1 MKEKEIHPHFIR
13 HWYFGL
19 SSILCYL
26 LMTFTANSQTIEAV
40 RFQTPPTI
48 DGNLDDACWQ
58 NVKVTVDTFK
68 IAELE
73 MTPPDQTQAYIGFDD
88 EALYIGFRC
97 TQDENSIIA
106 NQTRRDGSFQY
117 EDHIAVYL
125 DTYHDRIR
133 SYCFAVNPLGIQ
145 RDEKQGDLGWDGEW
159 FAAVIV
165 QSSVWNVEMK
175 IPYDM
180 LDVPQREK
188 QTWGLNLVRRH
199 QRMDRTSIWA
209 DTGVNV
215 SDANRFGSLTNLTFR
230 PQHIGRN
237 IRLGGYLSTTSADFS
252 TSTGNFSDGLTA
264 AVGGDVAYKLTTSTS
279 VIGTLNPDFSHI
291 ESEVQGIV
299 LSDIEQRLTDRRP
312 FFQEDGRI
320 FRAPIALFY
329 SRRIGE
335 MDYGAKLIGKTGRA
349 SYGMMGVK
357 TSDDESHNLLGR
369 GLWDVG
375 NSSSLGLFFASKE
388 GPGTYNRSIA
398 FDSSIRLPKAL
409 DFVTSYA
416 GNWESEKEN
425 TRAFLAEIKRKG
437 NPILS
442 LVYRD
447 FSGGFN
453 PVNGYVRLTDI
464 RQPSFWGVYRW
475 PVEKGFLRSVN
486 FESVQ
491 SVTWNQTGEKTRGN
505 HFQLIGF
512 DLGEKI
518 ETGFFYRNWSR
529 DIHSNWVVAAQATY
543 NRQRPDRIF
552 VVYQHGEFEG
562 ASATFVTTAMNVIPF
577 RFLSM
582 GIEGENLW
590 QTFPEGRRTRE
601 FSVRASLNLEI
612 GTERWITFRLR
623 SGGNHKPNVNAVFK
637 WTFIENIVL
646 YIVYG
651 DQQAEETVNQIF
663 TKLAFTW

>member
-1 MKEKEIHPHFIR
+1 MKKKEIHPHFIR
-13 HWYFGL
+13 HWSFGL
-19 SSILCYL
+19 SSTLCFL
-26 LMTFTANSQTIEAV
+26 LMTFTANSQTIEAM
-40 RFQTPPTI
+40 RFQATPKI
-48 DGNLDDACWQ
+48 DGSLDDSCWQ

-97 TQDENSIIA
+97 TQEETSMIA

-117 EDHIAVYL
+117 EDHVAVYL
-125 DTYHDRIR
+125 DTHLDRLR
-133 SYCFAVNPLGIQ
+133 SYCFAVNPLGTQ

-159 FAAVIV
+159 FAAAIV
-165 QSSVWNVEMK
+165 QSSVWSVEMK

-180 LDVPQREK
+180 LDVPQTEK

-215 SDANRFGSLTNLTFR
+215 SDANRFGSLT
-230 PQHIGRN
+230 HIAFKPKNVGRK
-237 IRLGGYLSTTSADFS
+237 IQLGGYLSTKSEKISIS
-252 TSTGNFSDGLTA
+252 TSNGSDRVTA

-279 VIGTLNPDFSHI
+279 VIGTLKPDFSHI

-335 MDYGAKLIGKTGRA
+335 LDYGVKLIGKTGRA
-349 SYGMMGVK
+349 SYGLMGVK
-357 TSDDESHNLLGR
+357 TSDDENHNLLGR

-388 GPGTYNRSIA
+388 GPGAYNRSIA

-409 DFVTSYA
+409 NFVTSYA

-475 PVEKGFLRSVN
+475 PVEKGFLRSIN

-491 SVTWNQTGEKTRGN
+491 SVTWNQGGEKTRGN

-518 ETGFFYRNWSR
+518 ETGFFYRNWSH
-529 DIHSNWVVAAQATY
+529 DIHSNWVVAAQTTY

-562 ASATFVTTAMNVIPF
+562 ASATFVTTAMNLIPF

-590 QTFPEGRRTRE
+590 QTFPEGRKTHE
-601 FSVRASLNLEI
+601 FSVRASLNVEI

-623 SGGNHKPNVNAVFK
+623 SGGDHTPNVNAVFK
-637 WTFIENIVL
+637 WTFIENLVL

-651 DQQAEETVNQIF
+651 DQRAEETVNQLF
-663 TKLAFTW
+663 TKIAFKW

>member
-1 MKEKEIHPHFIR
+1 MGTSIMNQSWKVL
-13 HWYFGL
+13 L
-19 SSILCYL
+19 SSIGFFM
-26 LMTFTANSQTIEAV
+26 MTHLVADSQTIEAV
-40 RFQTPPTI
+40 KFQTPPVI
-48 DGNLDDACWQ
+48 DGNLVDDCWQ
-58 NVKVTVDTFK
+58 HAAVVDTFM
-68 IAELE
+68 IAELK
-73 MTPPDQTQAYIGFDD
+73 MTVPDKTEVFLGYDE
-88 EALYIGFRC
+88 EALYAGFRC
-97 TQDENSIIA
+97 VQEEPSIIA

-117 EDHIAVYL
+117 EDHVALYL
-125 DTYHDRIR
+125 DTHHDRRR
-133 SYCFAVNPLGIQ
+133 SYCFAVSPLGTQ
-145 RDEKQGDLGWDGEW
+145 QDEKQGDLGWDGEW
-159 FAAVIV
+159 IAAAIV
-165 QSSVWNVEMK
+165 EPSVWTVEMK
-175 IPYDM
+175 IPFDI
-180 LDVPQREK
+180 LDLPQSVK

-199 QRMDRTSIWA
+199 QGLDRTSIWA

-215 SDANRFGSLTNLTFR
+215 SDANQFGTLTNLEIN
-230 PQHIGRN
+230 PKDAGRK
-237 IRLGGYLSTTSADFS
+237 IQLGGYFSSKYGDTSAS
-252 TSTGNFSDGLTA
+252 GSLSERLTA
-264 AVGGDVAYKLTTSTS
+264 AIGGDIAYKLTTSTS

-299 LSDIEQRLTDRRP
+299 LSDLEQRLTDRRP

-320 FRAPIALFY
+320 FRAPISLFY

-335 MDYGAKLIGKTGRA
+335 MAYGAKLIGKTGRA
-349 SYGMMGVK
+349 TYGLMNVK
-357 TSDDESHNLLGR
+357 EKSDNSHNMLLR

-375 NSSSLGLFFASKE
+375 NSSSLGLFLASKE
-388 GPGTYNRSIA
+388 IPGIYNRSIA

-409 DFVTSYA
+409 NFVTSYA

-447 FSGGFN
+447 FTAGFN
-453 PVNGYVRLTDI
+453 PTNGYVRLTDI

-491 SVTWNQTGEKTRGN
+491 SLTWNQSGEKIRGN

-518 ETGFFYRNWSR
+518 ETGFFYRNWSY
-529 DIHSNWVVAAQATY
+529 DVHSNWVVAAQATY
-543 NRQRPDRIF
+543 NRQSPDRIF

-562 ASATFVTTAMNVIPF
+562 AEATFVTTAMNLIPF
-577 RFLSM
+577 RFLSI

-590 QTFPEGRRTRE
+590 QTFPDGQTTRE
-601 FSVRASLNLEI
+601 FSLRASMNIEI
-612 GTERWITFRLR
+612 GTEKWITVRLR
-623 SGGNHKPNVNAVFK
+623 SGGNHKPNFNAVFK
-637 WTFIENIVL
+637 YAFIENLVL

-651 DQQAEETVNQIF
+651 DQYAKETANQLF
-663 TKLAFTW
+663 TKIAFNW

>member
-1 MKEKEIHPHFIR
+1 MM
-13 HWYFGL
+13 YFTFYWKILL
-19 SSILCYL
+19 SAMAL
-26 LMTFTANSQTIEAV
+26 LIATHLVAESQTIEAIKLH
-40 RFQTPPTI
+40 TSPTI
-48 DGNLDDACWQ
+48 DGKIDDACWQ
-58 NVKVTVDTFK
+58 RVPAIDAFR

-73 MTPPDQTQAYIGFDD
+73 TTVPDKTEVYLGFDD
-88 EALYIGFRC
+88 EALYVGFRC
-97 TQDENSIIA
+97 VQEAASIIA

-117 EDHIAVYL
+117 EDHVAIYL
-125 DTYHDRIR
+125 DTHHDRRR
-133 SYCFAVNPLGIQ
+133 SYCFAVSPLGIQ

-159 FAAVIV
+159 SAAAIIEP
-165 QSSVWNVEMK
+165 SVWTVEMK
-175 IPYDM
+175 IPYDI
-180 LDVPQREK
+180 LDLPQAAK

-199 QRMDRTSIWA
+199 QNLDRTSIWA

-215 SDANRFGSLTNLTFR
+215 SDANQFGTLTNLEFN
-230 PQHIGRN
+230 PQDTGKKFQI
-237 IRLGGYLSTTSADFS
+237 GGYFSGKAEDVSTTEDLSRR
-252 TSTGNFSDGLTA
+252 LTA
-264 AVGGDVAYKLTTSTS
+264 TVGGDVSYKLTPSTAF
-279 VIGTLNPDFSHI
+279 IGTINPDFSHI

-299 LSDIEQRLTDRRP
+299 LSDLEQRLTDRRP

-335 MDYGAKLIGKTGRA
+335 MAYGAKLIGKTGQA
-349 SYGMMGVK
+349 TYGLMNVK
-357 TSDDESHNLLGR
+357 ETADESHNVLLR
-369 GLWDVG
+369 GLWDAG
-375 NSSSLGLFFASKE
+375 NASSLGLFFASKE
-388 GPGTYNRSIA
+388 IPGSYNRSVA
-398 FDSSIRLPKAL
+398 FDGSIRLPKAL
-409 DFVTSYA
+409 NFVTSYA
-416 GNWESEKEN
+416 GNWEPHQEN
-425 TRAFLAEIKRKG
+425 TRAFIAEVKRKG

-475 PVEKGFLRSVN
+475 PVEKGFLRSIN

-491 SVTWNQTGEKTRGN
+491 SVTWNQDGEKIRGH

-518 ETGFFYRNWSR
+518 ETGFFYRNWSH
-529 DIHSNWVVAAQATY
+529 DIHSNWVVAAQTTY

-562 ASATFVTTAMNVIPF
+562 ATATFVTTAMNLIPF
-577 RFLSM
+577 RFLSV

-590 QTFPEGRRTRE
+590 QTFPDGHKTRN
-601 FSVRASLNLEI
+601 FSVRASMNLEI
-612 GTERWITFRLR
+612 GTERWVTVRLR
-623 SGGNHKPNVNAVFK
+623 SAREHKPNFNAVFK
-637 WTFIENIVL
+637 YTFIENLVL

-651 DQQAEETVNQIF
+651 DQHAPETINQLF
-663 TKLAFTW
+663 TKIAFNW